1 MLIASDHGGYELKKL
16 VVEHLRAQGVEVN
29 DLGVNSEDS
38 VDYPDYAVLVAE
50 PISIGAAEQGI
61 LICGTGIG
69 MSIAA
74 NKFLGVRAALV
85 HNEFT
90 AQMAKEHNNA
100 NILVMGGRVLE
111 PDLACRM
118 VDVWLH
124 GVFAGGRHQNR
135 LNKISLLNHPVVRDK

>member
-1 MLIASDHGGYELKKL
+1 MLIACDHGGLALKQRI
-16 VVEHLRAQGVEVN
+16 VNHLRTQGVEIN
-29 DLGVNSEDS
+29 DLGVNAEDS
-38 VDYPDYAVLVAE
+38 VDYPDYAALVAE
-50 PISIGAAEQGI
+50 PISTGAEDQGI

-74 NKFLGVRAALV
+74 NKFPNIRAALV
-85 HNEFT
+85 HDEFT

-100 NILVMGGRVLE
+100 NILVLGGRVLD

-118 VDVWLH
+118 VDIWLH

-135 LNKISLLNHPVVRDK
+135 LNKISLLDHNAENA